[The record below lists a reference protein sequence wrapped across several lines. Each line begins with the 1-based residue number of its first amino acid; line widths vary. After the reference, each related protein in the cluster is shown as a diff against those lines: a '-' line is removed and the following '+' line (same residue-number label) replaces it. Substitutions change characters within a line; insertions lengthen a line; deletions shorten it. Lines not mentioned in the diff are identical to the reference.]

1 MPVCGLVKVMGG
13 GKVGRRMRSN
23 GWDPGLSLVEFD
35 HMTRM
40 LVSDGSEEAR
50 SGVRRVMESG
60 DQE

>member
-1 MPVCGLVKVMGG
+1 MGG
-13 GKVGRRMRSN
+13 GKVGWRMRSN
-23 GWDPGLSLVEFD
+23 GRDPVLSLVEFD

>member
-13 GKVGRRMRSN
+13 GKVGWRMRSN
-23 GWDPGLSLVEFD
+23 GRDPGLSLVEFD